1 MERRV
6 VFYLVVTLG
15 LSGLASCS
23 EQAQT
28 FPPNAAEHPSGPEE
42 QGPALEQLIATPVK
56 HDPVFFANHD
66 FSEKQADYLRARL
79 EALPDADRG
88 CVEKNL
94 RDSFDQR
101 MAACEA
107 SGQWTFVCDGCK
119 RISDSVLYD
128 PAAMITGMKMCGVNF
143 ELPKWE

>member
-1 MERRV
+1 MEKIAV
-6 VFYLVVTLG
+6 LLLTSFALFA
-15 LSGLASCS
+15 LASCS
-23 EQAQT
+23 EEPHT
-28 FPPNAAEHPSGPEE
+28 FALNAAEHPPGPDE
-42 QGPALEQLIATPVK
+42 QGPALEQLLANPVK
-56 HDPVFFANHD
+56 RDQVFFANHD

-79 EALPDADRG
+79 DALPDADKN

-94 RDSFDQR
+94 RDSFGER

-107 SGQWTFVCDGCK
+107 SGQWSFVCQGCQ

-128 PAAMITGMKMCGVNF
+128 PAAMITGMKICGVEF

>member
-6 VFYLVVTLG
+6 VFCLVVTLG
-15 LSGLASCS
+15 LFGLASCS
-23 EQAQT
+23 EEPQT
-28 FPPNAAEHPSGPEE
+28 LALNAAEHPPGPDE
-42 QGPALEQLIATPVK
+42 QGPALDQLIAKRVK
-56 HDPVFFANHD
+56 RDPVFFANHD

-79 EALPDADRG
+79 DALPDVDKS

-94 RDSFDQR
+94 RDSFGER

-107 SGQWTFVCDGCK
+107 SGQWSFVCEGCK

-128 PAAMITGMKMCGVNF
+128 PAAMITGMKMCGVDF